1 MFNQTIAAVIT
12 AAALVGTATAQIGL
26 EGPYA
31 SERWADTGLADGTTE
46 ISETVELYYDVVDSN
61 PSNGVSFRASSF
73 TTQAEATGVIR
84 VHYDARFRHATF
96 SREFFLQAIVRGPGG
111 ADVTTLVNV
120 SDSGSPSEPSS
131 YQGIVE
137 LHVTEGYDY
146 TFDFGGAH
154 YTNNPNLNGN
164 LVLHELAGSTAP
176 LQRDASQWTAGPI
189 TEGTAGV
196 RTALQFDYFVDLQ
209 SGGVPFRTSDLTA
222 YALFDGST
230 TCNWTYRA
238 NHNTFAATA
247 ELSLIAG
254 GSEGENEVSLV
265 DQGVSGTFFFRGRD
279 TIDIEDS
286 TEFGI
291 RVGGSNFSSGST
303 LDGVVILSRFG
314 VTEADEPEVCLAD
327 LNGDGL
333 RDLTDINMFVNSFTA
348 PGCP

>member
-12 AAALVGTATAQIGL
+12 AAALVGTTTAQIGL

-46 ISETVELYYDVVDSN
+46 ISETVELYYDVVDSDT
-61 PSNGVSFRASSF
+61 SNGVSFRASSF
-73 TTQAEATGVIR
+73 TTQADATGVIR

-96 SREFFLQAIVRGPGG
+96 SREFYLQAIVHGPGG
-111 ADVTTLVNV
+111 ADVTTLVDV
-120 SDSGSPSEPSS
+120 TDLGSPSEPSS

-154 YTNNPNLNGN
+154 FTSNPNLNGN

-176 LQRDASQWTAGPI
+176 LQRDASRWTAGPI
-189 TEGTAGV
+189 HEGTAGV
-196 RTALQFDYFVDLQ
+196 RPALQFDYFVDLQ
-209 SGGVPFRTSDLTA
+209 SGGVPFRTSDLMNYSTE
-222 YALFDGST
+222 DGEAT
-230 TCNWTYRA
+230 FNWTFRA

-247 ELSLIAG
+247 KLDLIAQT
-254 GSEGENEVSLV
+254 SEGEQAVSLV
-265 DQGVSGTFFFRGRD
+265 DQDVSGTFFFRGRD
-279 TIDIEDS
+279 SIDVES
-286 TEFGI
+286 SNEFGI

-314 VTEADEPEVCLAD
+314 VTEAEEPEVCLAD
-327 LNGDGL
+327 LNDDGL
-333 RDLTDINMFVNSFTA
+333 RDLSDINMFVNSFTA
-348 PGCP
+348 PSCP